1 MVSVNQP
8 VVADT
13 EILGVSAPLRG
24 FIYLTLFSGSPRR
37 LCLTKPLI
45 IGWSPAIVG
54 YRSWNGQWLPLIRRS
69 ARFAM
74 GGFVPLNR
82 SWTRLHPSPGIWRMR
97 SGRLRGRVAPLHHSL
112 GFRHLPSDLLLL
124 RLASQVLR
132 IQKATLHPLVHLGD
146 GPTTP
151 LRVRLGILLARG
163 VILLPA
169 RGVGSRTIRLPM
181 RVNRPQL
188 ADNGTISRMT
198 RTIFVLLPWLFC
210 WITSSESFQPPPN
223 PWSSLPPND
232 FTSLRLRVW
241 WTSRLSGLPIS
252 PGLGIC
258 EQPAIRPRRS
268 LSLRS
273 WRAGRYP
280 HFCPRSQGPRG
291 YLPCLAKGRLSR

>member
-1 MVSVNQP
+1 
-8 VVADT
+8 
-13 EILGVSAPLRG
+13 
-24 FIYLTLFSGSPRR
+24 
-37 LCLTKPLI
+37 
-45 IGWSPAIVG
+45 
-54 YRSWNGQWLPLIRRS
+54 
-69 ARFAM
+69 
-74 GGFVPLNR
+74 
-82 SWTRLHPSPGIWRMR
+82 MR

-112 GFRHLPSDLLLL
+112 GFCHLPSDLLLL

-181 RVNRPQL
+181 RVNRLQL
-188 ADNGTISRMT
+188 ADNGTSSRMI
-198 RTIFVLLPWLFC
+198 RTIFVVLPWLFC
-210 WITSSESFQPPPN
+210 WTTLSESFQLPPN

-232 FTSLRLRVW
+232 FTSSRLRVW
-241 WTSRLSGLPIS
+241 WTSRLSGPPIS

-268 LSLRS
+268 LSKILEGRS
-273 WRAGRYP
+273 LSTLLPSVSRTERVSDSPCQGKA
-280 HFCPRSQGPRG
+280 FKVNSQV
-291 YLPCLAKGRLSR
+291 YDLMSSRPS